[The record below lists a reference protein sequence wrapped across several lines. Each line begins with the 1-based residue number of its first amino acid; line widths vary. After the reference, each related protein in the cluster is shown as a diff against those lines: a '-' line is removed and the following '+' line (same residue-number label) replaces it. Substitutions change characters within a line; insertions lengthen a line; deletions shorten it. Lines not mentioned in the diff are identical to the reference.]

1 MNILEN
7 LTNNIVSSLKNEIS
21 YYILNKKKKR
31 NLVRGVIFFQIVKKA
46 NKLHV
51 LRGV

>member
-21 YYILNKKKKR
+21 YYILNKKKKKKLSTGG
-31 NLVRGVIFFQIVKKA
+31 NFFSNCKES
-46 NKLHV
+46 
-51 LRGV
+51 